1 MHIKPLRYLI
11 AVAAFTGAA
20 LYGQPFS
27 SGSTGADGAYNPTSS
42 EDFEIGSRN
51 AAGDNVFHFTTI
63 NIPAG
68 VTIRLKGS
76 KLRNKAVTWLA
87 SGAVTI
93 AGTLDLSGASAVD
106 FNTSAGAPAIAAA
119 RVPPDPGPGGYTGG
133 FGLRGGVAPEQG
145 AGPGGGPGGTGSTL
159 YACLGGSGSFIWP
172 GPSGSGLVAGPT
184 YGSYLAIPL
193 YGGSGGGGGNGATNS
208 VGGVGGA
215 GGGAIR
221 IVSST
226 SITVS
231 GSVRADGGAGSSA
244 SGTSAGCAGGSGS
257 GGTIHLV
264 APTIA
269 GSGSLSVQSAFVPAF
284 ASASTGLIRLS
295 ADTFSFTGS
304 PSEGTTQGRR
314 VHGPLFV
321 PPANSTLAEPSVR
334 ITQINGTAVPASPRG
349 EYLRPDVIINAST
362 PVTVNVEA
370 KNMPLTAAL
379 KLRVTSETAGDQV
392 VDCAALAGSS
402 ATSTTTCSATFP
414 FSISI
419 SALRATW

>member
-11 AVAAFTGAA
+11 AVAALAGTA

-27 SGSTGADGAYNPTSS
+27 SGSTGSDGAYSPTVSG
-42 EDFEIGSRN
+42 DFEIGSLN

-93 AGTLDLSGASAVD
+93 AGTLDLSGASAID
-106 FNTSAGAPAIAAA
+106 FNTNSGAPAISAA

-133 FGLRGGVAPEQG
+133 LGLRGGVAPEPG
-145 AGPGGGPGGTGSTL
+145 AGPGGGPGGTGSSL
-159 YACLGGSGSFIWP
+159 YACMGGPGSFIWP
-172 GPSGSGLVAGPT
+172 GPGTTSGIVVGPT

-221 IVSST
+221 IISST
-226 SITVS
+226 TITVS
-231 GSVRADGGAGSSA
+231 GVINANGGTGSSP
-244 SGTSAGCAGGSGS
+244 GGSIGGCQGGPGT

-269 GSGSLSVQSAFVPAF
+269 GGGQMTVQSGSHPYGATF
-284 ASASTGLIRLS
+284 TGLIRLS
-295 ADTFSFTGS
+295 ADTFSYTGI

-334 ITQINGTAVPASPRG
+334 ITQINGAAVPTSPKG

-370 KNMPLTAAL
+370 KNMPLTAAV
-379 KLRVTSETAGDQV
+379 KLRVTSETAGDQL
-392 VDCAALAGSS
+392 VDCVALSGSS